1 MSDRRCLGG
10 GLRKVARARS
20 HLRDGILFSR
30 ALGSTRRSRLEAKF
44 DSERVMM
51 AAMSPRGPS
60 LVYNKKE
67 NVVSVKLKI
76 GHCVQ
81 SEARSRVAKGFSLE
95 RANHSTTY
103 LMHGVV
109 QGFKVFMLML

>member
-10 GLRKVARARS
+10 GLRKVAGARS
-20 HLRDGILFSR
+20 HLLLFSR

-60 LVYNKKE
+60 LVYNTKGECRVSKTE
-67 NVVSVKLKI
+67 NWALCAI
-76 GHCVQ
+76 RG
-81 SEARSRVAKGFSLE
+81 AFKG
-95 RANHSTTY
+95 
-103 LMHGVV
+103 
-109 QGFKVFMLML
+109 